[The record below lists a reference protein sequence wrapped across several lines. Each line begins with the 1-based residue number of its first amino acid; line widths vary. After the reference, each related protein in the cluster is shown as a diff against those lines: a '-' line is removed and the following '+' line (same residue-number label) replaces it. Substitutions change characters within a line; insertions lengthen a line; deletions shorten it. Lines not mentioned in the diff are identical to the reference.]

1 MKIRLGLWSFLG
13 LSIALIAVLMSA
25 GVALAQS
32 SDAPGPFAALAG
44 GVFLFCMLA
53 FIAAMYVY
61 MSLALSTIATK
72 TGTPNPWLAW
82 IPIANIFLMLEI
94 AKKPGW
100 WFILFLVPLANIVV
114 SIIVWMEIAKARKK
128 PDWWGILII
137 VPLVGVVVPGYLAWA
152 D

>member
-1 MKIRLGLWSFLG
+1 MRTRWGRRSR
-13 LSIALIAVLMSA
+13 
-25 GVALAQS
+25 
-32 SDAPGPFAALAG
+32 
-44 GVFLFCMLA
+44 
-53 FIAAMYVY
+53 
-61 MSLALSTIATK
+61 LALGGGLVGMLLASTVASAQDMDRVAPAIAGTLLFFVLGIVLIGYLYMALSLQAIATK
-72 TGTPNPWLAW
+72 TGAANAWLAW
-82 IPIANIFLMLEI
+82 IPIANAFLMLEI

-137 VPLVGVVVPGYLAWA
+137 VPLVGIVVPGYLAWA